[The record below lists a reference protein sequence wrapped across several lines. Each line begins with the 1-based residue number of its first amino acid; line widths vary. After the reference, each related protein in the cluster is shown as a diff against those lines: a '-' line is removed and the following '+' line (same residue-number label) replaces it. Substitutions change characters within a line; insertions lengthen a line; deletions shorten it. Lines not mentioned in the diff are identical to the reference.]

1 MLLGLHGNLLDFKKE
16 NQNPTNADV
25 FYHKLDSIAPRV
37 MNKLTLC
44 FNPDKVIS
52 AEASRYSAG
61 LTNSLL
67 ADQAKFDS
75 DSVSLLSAWLSRLP
89 GPVCLVAHNG
99 DKFDFPL
106 LRMEIKS
113 AGASIPMEK
122 RIFSADTLVGIRE
135 ISNRGGIE
143 QHEFSYSDVKKK
155 RMGPPDNFRQAT
167 LHKYLL
173 GLEPSSSHSAEADCL
188 SLMRITAALGSDWTD
203 WVRNNASVIE
213 E

>member
-1 MLLGLHGNLLDFKKE
+1 MVTITPHHHRTENNFIYDAIGGFFRADILD
-16 NQNPTNADV
+16 
-25 FYHKLDSIAPRV
+25 
-37 MNKLTLC
+37 
-44 FNPDKVIS
+44 
-52 AEASRYSAG
+52 
-61 LTNSLL
+61 
-67 ADQAKFDS
+67 
-75 DSVSLLSAWLSRLP
+75 
-89 GPVCLVAHNG
+89 
-99 DKFDFPL
+99 
-106 LRMEIKS
+106 
-113 AGASIPMEK
+113 
-122 RIFSADTLVGIRE
+122 GIRE
-135 ISNRGGIE
+135 ISSRGGIE